1 METTQEVVQEVKSA
15 VQEDI
20 QVAES
25 PLVVRLKSERV
36 QEPDS
41 VSRTPVSTLYE
52 LEVNERKRRVVIDI
66 WDLQVQITLEEAS
79 AAAVRAGEG
88 S

>member
-1 METTQEVVQEVKSA
+1 METTQEVVQQLKSER

-36 QEPDS
+36 QEPES

-66 WDLQVQITLEEAS
+66 WDLQVQITLEEPATGTN
-79 AAAVRAGEG
+79 GEG